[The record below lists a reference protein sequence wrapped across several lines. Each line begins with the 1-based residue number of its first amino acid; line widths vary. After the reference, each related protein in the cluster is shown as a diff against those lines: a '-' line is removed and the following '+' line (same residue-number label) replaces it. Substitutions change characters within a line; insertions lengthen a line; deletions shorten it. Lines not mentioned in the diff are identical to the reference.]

1 MMISGKSKRS
11 PQEPV
16 ADDHSFDE
24 EGGG

>member
-1 MMISGKSKRS
+1 MISGKSKRS